1 MQQEIASLYDAAGQG
16 DLRAVKTFLKR
27 GVAVDDVPNEYCR
40 TPLAHAAERGHIAVV
55 KLLISRGASIDGERY
70 GTPLSWAVEG
80 KQSQMALYLLARGA
94 KCPDC
99 RLVAKAIDANLPEV
113 AEVMI
118 RRGALA
124 DANQVGSILQQAASK
139 GLGAVVDCVLANGA
153 VVNWKNRG
161 GETVLHLAAKA
172 GRLDIV
178 RKLLHA
184 GADVYVVDVHGK
196 TALHLAAEAGRHE
209 VARALLDGGAEVSA
223 QDFMGFTPLHMAV
236 RKGRVSTTE
245 TLMQCGASPDIPDSF
260 GNTGLQW
267 AQDSTELLEVLSR
280 PGMPHIQA
288 AKAFT
293 EPEPL
298 TDPEQNRARAIS
310 CIARRVSEIVA
321 EQMGVD
327 MDQILPST
335 NFVNDLNCDSLDTV
349 ELVMEFEDE
358 FGIQIPD
365 EEAEKLCTAGDV
377 VDFMLER
384 LMPHSQQWARSVLS
398 S

>member
-1 MQQEIASLYDAAGQG
+1 MRQEIASLYDAAGQG
-16 DLRAVKTFLKR
+16 DLRAVKAFLDR

-40 TPLAHAAERGHIAVV
+40 TPLAHAAEKGHIAVV
-55 KLLISRGASIDGERY
+55 KLLISRGAIIEGGRY

-80 KQSQMALYLLARGA
+80 KQSQTALYLLAQGA

-99 RLVAKAIDANLPEV
+99 RLVAKAIDADLPEV

-118 RRGALA
+118 GRGALA
-124 DANQVGSILQQAASK
+124 DANQVGAILQQAASK

-153 VVNWKNRG
+153 VVNWKERG

-172 GRLDIV
+172 GRVDMV

-184 GADVYVVDVHGK
+184 GADVYAVDDHKK

-209 VARALLDGGAEVSA
+209 VARALLEGGAEVNA
-223 QDFMGFTPLHMAV
+223 RDFMGFTPLHLAL
-236 RKGRVSTTE
+236 RKGSLSTTE
-245 TLMQCGASPDIPDSF
+245 ALMLCGASPDIPDSF

-267 AQDSTELLEVLSR
+267 AQGSTELMEVLSR

-298 TDPEQNRARAIS
+298 ADPEQNRARAIS
-310 CIARRVSEIVA
+310 CIARRVTEIVA

-327 MDQILPST
+327 MDQILPTT

-358 FGIQIPD
+358 FGIPIPD
-365 EEAEKLCTAGDV
+365 EEAEKLRTAGDV
-377 VDFMLER
+377 VDFVLER
-384 LMPHSQQWARSVLS
+384 LMPHSQQVAWSALS